1 MHKPSVY
8 FMSVAK
14 KKHLEIWFN
23 LFLSLLGCI
32 YTSSVKNVRS
42 SSINFVDFYLPK
54 HLDAMTMYTNNV
66 ICCGAAQ
73 RDKVST
79 GYYFALYCPWLL
91 VS

>member
-14 KKHLEIWFN
+14 KHLEIWLN

-54 HLDAMTMYTNNV
+54 NLDAMTMYTNNV
-66 ICCGAAQ
+66 ICCWATQG
-73 RDKVST
+73 DKLST
-79 GYYFALYCPWLL
+79 GSCLVLYSLGSL
-91 VS
+91 